1 VEHVRVRRLLTGM
14 AAAEPHRYVVVEADG
29 DRDEVAARALA
40 AVLPLLP
47 RRGGAGV
54 ADPTG
59 PDQPT
64 DHVVTS

>member
-1 VEHVRVRRLLTGM
+1 M